1 MKTKNRVISF
11 LLAACM
17 MLSLCAALPFVASAE
32 VVSTSGWDGK
42 TATQPEGSGTKD
54 DPYLIAD
61 AANLLWLQKQIPAA
75 DIVNDSHAD
84 VVAGKYTAKFA
95 GMYFLQTQDI
105 DLNGKNFASIGY
117 YYSNATRMAAFGGT
131 YDGQG
136 FAIRNGKITSQNN
149 RHVLHN
155 YREATEGE
163 IENKKITM
171 YKVGDKT
178 YVYTGPNM
186 NWGHGLFGM
195 ICGATIKNI
204 VLDNV
209 EVEGHGITGAIVGRA
224 IGPKA
229 DNANAEFNRI
239 ENCVVNSNCS
249 VNGKYPTSVIF
260 QPKNEYDL
268 ASRLGG
274 IVGMAYRTTVRYCV
288 NNAPI
293 NVPGNWAMTGG
304 IVGSA
309 GYHTI
314 VEYCVNAGKITYD
327 LSSIKNDSE
336 NAVGGIVGFISPYS
350 VGVVDKTLVGN
361 TVIRNC
367 YNSGI
372 FYFNMG
378 ENVAGNAI
386 YWGGILG
393 GANSLSK
400 ATNKIEN
407 CYNLHALRKGENGIA
422 ANIAVDNHNYRFGG
436 LLGSY
441 WIGGG
446 ADVGVL
452 EVLNSASVDIDENA
466 YEGTNQC
473 RYWKRNNKEG
483 KLCVEESTS
492 GQKTV
497 EELAP
502 LTKAIDDAISAFNAT
517 ATAKK
522 VGKVAFQCSTGENT
536 NAVRFSAQI
545 VGNGYERVGFK
556 VWASYT
562 EGDTVKVSEV
572 RDVVL
577 YTYYTALKAD
587 GEDVTP
593 DAGNYFIAF
602 VIDSIPTD
610 KGNVTFTLTPYVVA
624 EGGTSF
630 GNTVSVTFDAAG
642 NEVK

>member
-1 MKTKNRVISF
+1 MKTQNRVISL

-75 DIVNDSHAD
+75 DRVNDSHAD

-117 YYSNATRMAAFGGT
+117 YFANAKRTASFGGT

-136 FAIRNGKITSQNN
+136 FAIRNGKITSQN
-149 RHVLHN
+149 
-155 YREATEGE
+155 
-163 IENKKITM
+163 
-171 YKVGDKT
+171 
-178 YVYTGPNM
+178 TGHGLNV

-195 ICGATIKNI
+195 IHGATIKNI

-209 EVEGHGITGAIVGRA
+209 QVEGHGVTGAIVGRA
-224 IGPKA
+224 AATA
-229 DNANAEFNRI
+229 DDKEKGETLNVI
-239 ENCVVNSNCS
+239 ENCVVNANCT
-249 VNGKYPTSVIF
+249 VTANYPTSVDTA
-260 QPKNEYDL
+260 KLSADYDQ
-268 ASRLGG
+268 ASRAGG
-274 IVGMAYRTTVRYCV
+274 IVGMAYGTTVRYCV
-288 NNAPI
+288 NHAAI
-293 NVPGNWAMTGG
+293 NVPGNWVMTGG
-304 IVGSA
+304 VVGSA
-309 GYHTI
+309 GYNMT
-314 VEYCVNAGKITYD
+314 VEYCVNTGKITYD
-327 LSSIKNDSE
+327 LATYQNKAE
-336 NAVGGIVGFISPYS
+336 CAVGGIVGFISPYS
-350 VGVVDKTLVGN
+350 AGVVDKTLVGN

-372 FYFNMG
+372 FCFNMG
-378 ENVAGNAI
+378 ENLAGNAI

-400 ATNKIEN
+400 ATNKIDN

-422 ANIAVDNHNYRFGG
+422 ANVTGNNYRFGG

-441 WIGGG
+441 WIGKG

-492 GQKTV
+492 GQKTA

-562 EGDTVKVSEV
+562 EGDTVKVSKV

>member
-1 MKTKNRVISF
+1 MKTQNRVISL

-42 TATQPEGSGTKD
+42 TATQPEGSGTKE

-75 DIVNDSHAD
+75 DRVNDSHAD

-117 YYSNATRMAAFGGT
+117 YFANAKRTASFGGT

-136 FAIRNGKITSQNN
+136 FAIRNGKITSQN
-149 RHVLHN
+149 
-155 YREATEGE
+155 
-163 IENKKITM
+163 
-171 YKVGDKT
+171 
-178 YVYTGPNM
+178 TGHALNV

-195 ICGATIKNI
+195 IHGATIKNI

-209 EVEGHGITGAIVGRA
+209 QVEGNGITGAIVGRA
-224 IGPKA
+224 AATA
-229 DNANAEFNRI
+229 DDKEKGETLNVI
-239 ENCVVNSNCS
+239 ENCVVNANCT
-249 VNGKYPTSVIF
+249 VTAKYPTSVDTA
-260 QPKNEYDL
+260 KLSADYDQ
-268 ASRLGG
+268 ASRAGG
-274 IVGMAYRTTVRYCV
+274 IVGMAYGTTVRYCV
-288 NNAPI
+288 NHAAI
-293 NVPGNWAMTGG
+293 NVPGNWVMTGG
-304 IVGSA
+304 VVGSA
-309 GYHTI
+309 GYNTT
-314 VEYCVNAGKITYD
+314 VEYCVNTGKITYD
-327 LSSIKNDSE
+327 LATYQNKAE
-336 NAVGGIVGFISPYS
+336 CAVGGIVGFISPYS
-350 VGVVDKTLVGN
+350 AGVVDKTLVGN

-407 CYNLHALRKGENGIA
+407 CYNLHVLRKGQNGIA
-422 ANIAVDNHNYRFGG
+422 ANVTGNNYRFGG

-441 WIGGG
+441 WISKG

-492 GQKTV
+492 GQKTA

-562 EGDTVKVSEV
+562 EGDTVKVSAV

-642 NEVK
+642 NVVK

>member
-1 MKTKNRVISF
+1 MKTQNRVISL

-17 MLSLCAALPFVASAE
+17 MLSLCAALPFVVSAE

-61 AANLLWLQKQIPAA
+61 AANLLWLQKQIPRG
-75 DIVNDSHAD
+75 DIVNDQHAD
-84 VVAGKYTAKFA
+84 VLAGKYTAKFA

-117 YYSNATRMAAFGGT
+117 YFANAKRMGAFGGT

-136 FAIRNGKITSQNN
+136 FAIRNGKITSQN
-149 RHVLHN
+149 
-155 YREATEGE
+155 
-163 IENKKITM
+163 
-171 YKVGDKT
+171 
-178 YVYTGPNM
+178 TGHGLNV

-195 ICGATIKNI
+195 IHGATIKNI

-209 EVEGHGITGAIVGRA
+209 QVEGHGVTGAIVGRA
-224 IGPKA
+224 AATA
-229 DNANAEFNRI
+229 DDKEKGETLNII
-239 ENCVVNSNCS
+239 ENCVVNANCT
-249 VNGKYPTSVIF
+249 VTAKYPTSVDTT
-260 QPKNEYDL
+260 KLSADYDQ
-268 ASRLGG
+268 ASRAGG
-274 IVGMAYRTTVRYCV
+274 IVGMAYGTTVRYCV
-288 NNAPI
+288 NHAAI
-293 NVPGNWAMTGG
+293 NVPGNWVMTGG

-309 GYHTI
+309 GYNTT
-314 VEYCVNAGKITYD
+314 VEYCVNTGKITYD
-327 LSSIKNDSE
+327 LATYQNKAE
-336 NAVGGIVGFISPYS
+336 CAVGGIVGFISPYS
-350 VGVVDKTLVGN
+350 AGVVDKTLVGN

-372 FYFNMG
+372 FHLNMG
-378 ENVAGNAI
+378 TNVAGNAL

-400 ATNKIEN
+400 ATNKIDN

-422 ANIAVDNHNYRFGG
+422 ANVTGNNYRFGG

-441 WIGGG
+441 WISGG

-562 EGDTVKVSEV
+562 EGDTVKVSKV

>member
-1 MKTKNRVISF
+1 MKTQNRVISL

-42 TATQPEGSGTKD
+42 TATQPEGSGTKE

-61 AANLLWLQKQIPAA
+61 AANLLWLQKQIPRG
-75 DIVNDSHAD
+75 DTVNDQHAD
-84 VVAGKYTAKFA
+84 VLAGKYTAKFA

-117 YYSNATRMAAFGGT
+117 YFANAKRMGAFGGT

-136 FAIRNGKITSQNN
+136 FAIRNGKITSQN
-149 RHVLHN
+149 
-155 YREATEGE
+155 
-163 IENKKITM
+163 
-171 YKVGDKT
+171 
-178 YVYTGPNM
+178 TGHGLNV

-195 ICGATIKNI
+195 IHGATIKNI

-209 EVEGHGITGAIVGRA
+209 QVEGHGVTGAIVGRA
-224 IGPKA
+224 AATA
-229 DNANAEFNRI
+229 DDKEKGETLNII
-239 ENCVVNSNCS
+239 ENCVVNANCT
-249 VNGKYPTSVIF
+249 VTAKYPTSVDTA
-260 QPKNEYDL
+260 KLSADYDQ
-268 ASRLGG
+268 ASRAGG
-274 IVGMAYRTTVRYCV
+274 IVGMAYGTTVRYCV
-288 NNAPI
+288 NHAAI
-293 NVPGNWAMTGG
+293 NVPGNWVMTGG
-304 IVGSA
+304 VVGSA
-309 GYHTI
+309 GYNTT
-314 VEYCVNAGKITYD
+314 VEYCLNTGKITYD
-327 LSSIKNDSE
+327 LATYQNKAE
-336 NAVGGIVGFISPYS
+336 CAVGGIVGFISPYS
-350 VGVVDKTLVGN
+350 AGVVDKTLVGN

-372 FYFNMG
+372 FHLNMG
-378 ENVAGNAI
+378 TNVAGNAL

-407 CYNLHALRKGENGIA
+407 CYNLHALRKGQNGIA
-422 ANIAVDNHNYRFGG
+422 ANVAGNNYRFGG

-441 WIGGG
+441 WISGG

-492 GQKTV
+492 GQKTA

-502 LTKAIDDAISAFNAT
+502 LTKAIDDAISAFNAS

>member
-1 MKTKNRVISF
+1 MKTQNRVISL

-42 TATQPEGSGTKD
+42 TATQPEGSGTKE

-75 DIVNDSHAD
+75 DRVNDSHAD

-105 DLNGKNFASIGY
+105 DLNGQEFMSIGY
-117 YYSNATRMAAFGGT
+117 YFANAKRTASFGGT

-136 FAIRNGKITSQNN
+136 FAIRNGKITSQN
-149 RHVLHN
+149 
-155 YREATEGE
+155 
-163 IENKKITM
+163 
-171 YKVGDKT
+171 
-178 YVYTGPNM
+178 TGHGLNV

-195 ICGATIKNI
+195 IHGATIKNI

-209 EVEGHGITGAIVGRA
+209 QVEGHGVTGAIVGRA
-224 IGPKA
+224 AATA
-229 DNANAEFNRI
+229 DDKEKGETLNVI
-239 ENCVVNSNCS
+239 ENCVVNANCT
-249 VNGKYPTSVIF
+249 VTAKYPTSVDTA
-260 QPKNEYDL
+260 KLSAAYDQ
-268 ASRLGG
+268 ASRAGG
-274 IVGMAYRTTVRYCV
+274 IVGMAYGTTVRYCV
-288 NNAPI
+288 NHAAI
-293 NVPGNWAMTGG
+293 NVPGNWVMTGG
-304 IVGSA
+304 VVGSA
-309 GYHTI
+309 GYNTT
-314 VEYCVNAGKITYD
+314 VEYCVNTGKITYD
-327 LSSIKNDSE
+327 LATYQNKAE
-336 NAVGGIVGFISPYS
+336 CAVGGIVGFISPYS
-350 VGVVDKTLVGN
+350 TVEVDKTLVGN

-378 ENVAGNAI
+378 ENVVGKAL

-492 GQKTV
+492 GQKTA

-545 VGNGYERVGFK
+545 IGKEYERVGFK

-562 EGDTVKVSEV
+562 EGDTVKVSAV

>member
-1 MKTKNRVISF
+1 MKTQNRVISL

-42 TATQPEGSGTKD
+42 TATQPEGSGTKE

-61 AANLLWLQKQIPAA
+61 AANLLWLQKQIPRG
-75 DIVNDSHAD
+75 DTVNDQHAD
-84 VVAGKYTAKFA
+84 VLAGKYTAKFA

-117 YYSNATRMAAFGGT
+117 YFANAKRMGAFGGT

-136 FAIRNGKITSQNN
+136 FAIRNGKITSQN
-149 RHVLHN
+149 
-155 YREATEGE
+155 
-163 IENKKITM
+163 
-171 YKVGDKT
+171 
-178 YVYTGPNM
+178 TGHGLNV

-195 ICGATIKNI
+195 IHGATIKNI

-209 EVEGHGITGAIVGRA
+209 QVEGHGVTGAIVGRA
-224 IGPKA
+224 AATA
-229 DNANAEFNRI
+229 DDKEKGETLNMI
-239 ENCVVNSNCS
+239 ENCVVNANCT
-249 VNGKYPTSVIF
+249 VTAKYPTSVDTT
-260 QPKNEYDL
+260 KLSADYDQ
-268 ASRLGG
+268 ASRAGG
-274 IVGMAYRTTVRYCV
+274 IVGMAYGTTVRYCV
-288 NNAPI
+288 NHAAI
-293 NVPGNWAMTGG
+293 NVPGNWVMTGG
-304 IVGSA
+304 VVGSA
-309 GYHTI
+309 GYNTT
-314 VEYCVNAGKITYD
+314 VEYCVNTGKITYD
-327 LSSIKNDSE
+327 LATYQNKAE
-336 NAVGGIVGFISPYS
+336 CAVGGIVGFISPYS
-350 VGVVDKTLVGN
+350 AGVVDKTLVGN

-400 ATNKIEN
+400 ATNKIDN

-422 ANIAVDNHNYRFGG
+422 ANVTGNNYRFGG

-441 WIGGG
+441 WIGKG

-473 RYWKRNNKEG
+473 RYWKRSNKEG
-483 KLCVEESTS
+483 KPCVEESTS
-492 GQKTV
+492 GQKTA

-502 LTKAIDDAISAFNAT
+502 LTKAIDDAISAFNAS

>member
-1 MKTKNRVISF
+1 MKTKNRVISL

-32 VVSTSGWDGK
+32 VVSTSGWDGT
-42 TATQPEGSGTKD
+42 TATQPDGSGTKD

-61 AANLLWLQKQIPAA
+61 AANLLWIQKQIPAA
-75 DIVNDSHAD
+75 DRVDDSHAD

-105 DLNGKNFASIGY
+105 DLNGKEFMSIGFY
-117 YYSNATRMAAFGGT
+117 FANAKRMGAFGGT

-136 FAIRNGKITSQNN
+136 FAIRNGKITSKN
-149 RHVLHN
+149 
-155 YREATEGE
+155 
-163 IENKKITM
+163 
-171 YKVGDKT
+171 
-178 YVYTGPNM
+178 TGHGLNV

-195 ICGATIKNI
+195 IYGATIKNI

-209 EVEGHGITGAIVGRA
+209 QVEGHGEVGAIVGRA
-224 IGPKA
+224 VATA
-229 DNANAEFNRI
+229 DDGEKGETLNLV
-239 ENCVVNSNCS
+239 ENCVVNANCS
-249 VNGKYPTSVIF
+249 VTAKYPTSVDTTNLS
-260 QPKNEYDL
+260 KDYDQ
-268 ASRLGG
+268 ASRAGG
-274 IVGMAYRTTVRYCV
+274 IVGMAYGTTVRYCV
-288 NNAPI
+288 NNAAI
-293 NVPGNWAMTGG
+293 SVPGNWVMTGG
-304 IVGSA
+304 VVGSA
-309 GYHTI
+309 GFNTT
-314 VEYCVNAGKITYD
+314 VEYCVNTGKITYD
-327 LSSIKNDSE
+327 LATYQNKAE

-350 VGVVDKTLVGN
+350 TGTFDKSLVGN
-361 TVIRNC
+361 VTVRNC
-367 YNSGI
+367 YNSGA
-372 FYFNMG
+372 FQVNAG
-378 ENVAGNAI
+378 ANEPGNAI

-393 GANSLSK
+393 GANSLFKS
-400 ATNKIEN
+400 TNKIEN
-407 CYNLHALRKGENGIA
+407 CYNLYELRLGTSVSSTG
-422 ANIAVDNHNYRFGG
+422 NYRLGG

-441 WIGGG
+441 WIGNGN
-446 ADVGVL
+446 DVGALDVL
-452 EVLNSASVDIDENA
+452 TSFSVDIDEKA
-466 YEGTNQC
+466 YGGSNQC
-473 RYWKRNNKEG
+473 RYYTDRKNADG
-483 KLCVEESTS
+483 KICVEESTS
-492 GQKTV
+492 GQKTA

-502 LTKAIDDAISAFNAT
+502 LTKAIDDAISAFNAA

-522 VGKVAFQCSTGENT
+522 VGKVAFQCSTGEDT

-545 VGNGYERVGFK
+545 VGNEYERVGFK

-593 DAGNYFIAF
+593 DEGNYFIAF
-602 VIDSIPTD
+602 VIESIPTD

>member
-1 MKTKNRVISF
+1 MKTQNRVISL

-42 TATQPEGSGTKD
+42 TATQPEGSGTKE

-61 AANLLWLQKQIPAA
+61 AANLLWLQKQIPRG
-75 DIVNDSHAD
+75 DIVNDQHAD
-84 VVAGKYTAKFA
+84 VLAGKYTAKFA

-117 YYSNATRMAAFGGT
+117 YFANAKRMGAFGGT

-136 FAIRNGKITSQNN
+136 FAIRNGKITSQN
-149 RHVLHN
+149 
-155 YREATEGE
+155 
-163 IENKKITM
+163 
-171 YKVGDKT
+171 
-178 YVYTGPNM
+178 TGHGLNV

-195 ICGATIKNI
+195 IHGATIKNI

-209 EVEGHGITGAIVGRA
+209 QVEGHGVTGAIVGRA
-224 IGPKA
+224 AATA
-229 DNANAEFNRI
+229 DDKEKGETLNII
-239 ENCVVNSNCS
+239 ENCVVNANCT
-249 VNGKYPTSVIF
+249 VTAKYPTSVDTA
-260 QPKNEYDL
+260 KLSADYDQ
-268 ASRLGG
+268 ASRAGG
-274 IVGMAYRTTVRYCV
+274 IVGMAYGTTVRYCV
-288 NNAPI
+288 NHAAI
-293 NVPGNWAMTGG
+293 NVPGNWVMTGG
-304 IVGSA
+304 VVGSA
-309 GYHTI
+309 GYNTT
-314 VEYCVNAGKITYD
+314 VEYCLNTGKITYD
-327 LSSIKNDSE
+327 LATYQNKAE
-336 NAVGGIVGFISPYS
+336 CAVGGIVGFISPYS
-350 VGVVDKTLVGN
+350 AGVVDKTLVGN

-378 ENVAGNAI
+378 ENVVGKAL

-422 ANIAVDNHNYRFGG
+422 ANVTGHNYRFGG

-441 WIGGG
+441 WIDKG

-492 GQKTV
+492 GQKTA

>member
-1 MKTKNRVISF
+1 MKTQNRVISL

-42 TATQPEGSGTKD
+42 TATQPEGSGTKE

-75 DIVNDSHAD
+75 DRVNDSHAD

-105 DLNGKNFASIGY
+105 DLNGQEFMSIGY
-117 YYSNATRMAAFGGT
+117 YFANAKRMGAFGGT

-149 RHVLHN
+149 GHGLNV
-155 YREATEGE
+155 
-163 IENKKITM
+163 
-171 YKVGDKT
+171 
-178 YVYTGPNM
+178 

-195 ICGATIKNI
+195 IHGATIKNI

-209 EVEGHGITGAIVGRA
+209 QVEGHGVTGAIVGRA
-224 IGPKA
+224 AATA
-229 DNANAEFNRI
+229 DDKEKGETLNVI
-239 ENCVVNSNCS
+239 ENCVVNANCT
-249 VNGKYPTSVIF
+249 VTAKYPTSVDTA
-260 QPKNEYDL
+260 KLSADYDQ
-268 ASRLGG
+268 ASRAGG
-274 IVGMAYRTTVRYCV
+274 IVGMAYGTTVRYCV
-288 NNAPI
+288 NHAPI

-350 VGVVDKTLVGN
+350 TGVVDKTLVGN

-407 CYNLHALRKGENGIA
+407 CYNLHELRKGENGIA
-422 ANIAVDNHNYRFGG
+422 ANVTGNNYRFGG

-441 WIGGG
+441 WIKGG

-473 RYWKRNNKEG
+473 RYWKFNNKEG

-562 EGDTVKVSEV
+562 EGDTVKVSKV

>member
-1 MKTKNRVISF
+1 MKTQNRVISL
-11 LLAACM
+11 LLAVCM

-42 TATQPEGSGTKD
+42 TATQPEGSGTKE

-75 DIVNDSHAD
+75 DRVNDSHAD

-117 YYSNATRMAAFGGT
+117 YFANAKRTASFGGT

-136 FAIRNGKITSQNN
+136 FAIRNGKITSQN
-149 RHVLHN
+149 
-155 YREATEGE
+155 
-163 IENKKITM
+163 
-171 YKVGDKT
+171 
-178 YVYTGPNM
+178 TGHALNV

-195 ICGATIKNI
+195 IHGATIKNI

-209 EVEGHGITGAIVGRA
+209 QVEGNGITGAIVGRA
-224 IGPKA
+224 AATA
-229 DNANAEFNRI
+229 DDKEKGETMNVI
-239 ENCVVNSNCS
+239 ENCVVNANCT
-249 VNGKYPTSVIF
+249 VTAKYPTSVDTA
-260 QPKNEYDL
+260 KLSADYDQ
-268 ASRLGG
+268 ASRAGG
-274 IVGMAYRTTVRYCV
+274 IVGMAYGTTVRYCV
-288 NNAPI
+288 NHAAI
-293 NVPGNWAMTGG
+293 NVPGNWVMTGG

-309 GYHTI
+309 GYNTT
-314 VEYCVNAGKITYD
+314 VEYCVNTGKITYD
-327 LSSIKNDSE
+327 LATYQNKAE
-336 NAVGGIVGFISPYS
+336 CAVGGIVGFISPYS
-350 VGVVDKTLVGN
+350 AGVVDKTLVGN

-378 ENVAGNAI
+378 ENLAGNAI

-400 ATNKIEN
+400 ATNKIDN

-422 ANIAVDNHNYRFGG
+422 ANVTGNNYRFGG

-441 WIGGG
+441 WIGKG
-446 ADVGVL
+446 ADAGVL

-483 KLCVEESTS
+483 KLCVAESTS
-492 GQKTV
+492 GQKTA

-502 LTKAIDDAISAFNAT
+502 LTKAIDDAISAFNAS

-630 GNTVSVTFDAAG
+630 GNTVSVTFGAAG

>member
-1 MKTKNRVISF
+1 MKTQNRVISL

-42 TATQPEGSGTKD
+42 TATQPEGSGTKE

-61 AANLLWLQKQIPAA
+61 AANLLWLQKQIPRG
-75 DIVNDSHAD
+75 DIVNDQHAD
-84 VVAGKYTAKFA
+84 VLAGKYTAKFA

-117 YYSNATRMAAFGGT
+117 YFANAKRMGAFGGT

-136 FAIRNGKITSQNN
+136 FAIRNGKITSQN
-149 RHVLHN
+149 
-155 YREATEGE
+155 
-163 IENKKITM
+163 
-171 YKVGDKT
+171 
-178 YVYTGPNM
+178 TGHGLNV

-195 ICGATIKNI
+195 IHGATIKNI

-209 EVEGHGITGAIVGRA
+209 QVEGHGVTGAIVGRA
-224 IGPKA
+224 AATA
-229 DNANAEFNRI
+229 DDKEKGETLNII
-239 ENCVVNSNCS
+239 ENCVVNANCT
-249 VNGKYPTSVIF
+249 VTAKYPTSVDTA
-260 QPKNEYDL
+260 KLSADYDQ
-268 ASRLGG
+268 ASRAGG
-274 IVGMAYRTTVRYCV
+274 IVGMAYGTTVRYCV
-288 NNAPI
+288 NHAAI
-293 NVPGNWAMTGG
+293 NVPGNWVMTGG
-304 IVGSA
+304 VVGSA
-309 GYHTI
+309 GYNTT
-314 VEYCVNAGKITYD
+314 VEYCVNTGKITYD
-327 LSSIKNDSE
+327 LATYQNKAE
-336 NAVGGIVGFISPYS
+336 CAVGGIVGFISPYS
-350 VGVVDKTLVGN
+350 AGVVDKTLVGN

-372 FYFNMG
+372 FHLNMG
-378 ENVAGNAI
+378 TNVAGNAL

-400 ATNKIEN
+400 ATNKIDN

-422 ANIAVDNHNYRFGG
+422 ANVTGNNYRFGG

-441 WIGGG
+441 WISGG

-492 GQKTV
+492 GQKTA

-562 EGDTVKVSEV
+562 EGDTVKVSAV

>member
-1 MKTKNRVISF
+1 MKTQNRVISL

-42 TATQPEGSGTKD
+42 TATQPEGSGTKE

-61 AANLLWLQKQIPAA
+61 AANLLWLQKQIPRG
-75 DIVNDSHAD
+75 DIVNDQHAD
-84 VVAGKYTAKFA
+84 VLAGKYTAKFA

-117 YYSNATRMAAFGGT
+117 YFANAKRMGAFGGT

-136 FAIRNGKITSQNN
+136 FAIRNGKITSQN
-149 RHVLHN
+149 
-155 YREATEGE
+155 
-163 IENKKITM
+163 
-171 YKVGDKT
+171 
-178 YVYTGPNM
+178 TGHGLNV

-195 ICGATIKNI
+195 IHGATIKNI

-209 EVEGHGITGAIVGRA
+209 QVEGHGVTGAIVGRA
-224 IGPKA
+224 AATA
-229 DNANAEFNRI
+229 DDKEKGETLNVI
-239 ENCVVNSNCS
+239 ENCVVNANCT
-249 VNGKYPTSVIF
+249 VTAKYPTSVDTA
-260 QPKNEYDL
+260 KLSADYDQ
-268 ASRLGG
+268 ASRAGG
-274 IVGMAYRTTVRYCV
+274 IVGMAYGTTVRYCV
-288 NNAPI
+288 NHAAI
-293 NVPGNWAMTGG
+293 NVPGNWVMTGG
-304 IVGSA
+304 VVGSA
-309 GYHTI
+309 GYNTT
-314 VEYCVNAGKITYD
+314 VEYCVNTGKITYD
-327 LSSIKNDSE
+327 LATYQNKAE
-336 NAVGGIVGFISPYS
+336 CAVGGIVGFISPYS
-350 VGVVDKTLVGN
+350 AGVVDKTLVGN

-372 FYFNMG
+372 FHLNMG

-400 ATNKIEN
+400 ATNKIDN

-422 ANIAVDNHNYRFGG
+422 ANVTGNNYRFGG

-441 WIGGG
+441 WISGG

-473 RYWKRNNKEG
+473 RYWKHNNKEG

>member
-1 MKTKNRVISF
+1 MKTKNRVISL

-61 AANLLWLQKQIPAA
+61 AANLLWLQKQIPRG
-75 DIVNDSHAD
+75 DTVNDQHAD
-84 VVAGKYTAKFA
+84 VLAGKYTAKFA

-105 DLNGKNFASIGY
+105 DLNGKEFMSIGY
-117 YYSNATRMAAFGGT
+117 YFANAKRMGAFGGT

-136 FAIRNGKITSQNN
+136 FAIRNGKITSQN
-149 RHVLHN
+149 
-155 YREATEGE
+155 
-163 IENKKITM
+163 
-171 YKVGDKT
+171 
-178 YVYTGPNM
+178 TGHGLNV

-195 ICGATIKNI
+195 IHGATIKNI

-209 EVEGHGITGAIVGRA
+209 QVEGHGVTGAIVGRA
-224 IGPKA
+224 AATA
-229 DNANAEFNRI
+229 DDKEKGETLNII
-239 ENCVVNSNCS
+239 ENCVVNANCT
-249 VNGKYPTSVIF
+249 VTAKYPTSVDTT
-260 QPKNEYDL
+260 KLSADYDQ
-268 ASRLGG
+268 ASRAGG
-274 IVGMAYRTTVRYCV
+274 IVGMAYGTTVRYCV
-288 NNAPI
+288 NHAAI
-293 NVPGNWAMTGG
+293 NVPGNWVMTGG
-304 IVGSA
+304 VVGSA
-309 GYHTI
+309 GYNTT
-314 VEYCVNAGKITYD
+314 VEYCVNTGKITYD
-327 LSSIKNDSE
+327 LATYQNKAE
-336 NAVGGIVGFISPYS
+336 CAVGGIVGFISPYS
-350 VGVVDKTLVGN
+350 AGVVDKTLVGN

-372 FYFNMG
+372 FHLNMG
-378 ENVAGNAI
+378 TNVAGNAL

-407 CYNLHALRKGENGIA
+407 CYNLHALRKGQNGIA
-422 ANIAVDNHNYRFGG
+422 ANVAGNNYRFGG

-441 WIGGG
+441 WIGKG

-492 GQKTV
+492 GQKTA

-562 EGDTVKVSEV
+562 EGDTVKVSAV
-572 RDVVL
+572 RDVAL

-624 EGGTSF
+624 EGGMSF

>member
-1 MKTKNRVISF
+1 MKTQNRVISL
-11 LLAACM
+11 LLAVCM

-42 TATQPEGSGTKD
+42 TATQPEGSGTKE

-75 DIVNDSHAD
+75 DRVNDSHAD

-117 YYSNATRMAAFGGT
+117 YFANAKRMGAFGGT

-136 FAIRNGKITSQNN
+136 FAIRNGKITSQN
-149 RHVLHN
+149 
-155 YREATEGE
+155 
-163 IENKKITM
+163 
-171 YKVGDKT
+171 
-178 YVYTGPNM
+178 TGHGLNV

-195 ICGATIKNI
+195 IHGATIKNI

-209 EVEGHGITGAIVGRA
+209 QVEGHGVTGAIVGRA
-224 IGPKA
+224 AATA
-229 DNANAEFNRI
+229 DDKEKGETLNVI
-239 ENCVVNSNCS
+239 ENCVVNANCT
-249 VNGKYPTSVIF
+249 VTAKYPTSVDTT
-260 QPKNEYDL
+260 KLSADYDQ
-268 ASRLGG
+268 ASRAGG
-274 IVGMAYRTTVRYCV
+274 IVGMAYGTTVRYCV
-288 NNAPI
+288 NHAAI
-293 NVPGNWAMTGG
+293 NVPGNWVMTGG
-304 IVGSA
+304 VVGSA
-309 GYHTI
+309 GYNTT
-314 VEYCVNAGKITYD
+314 VEYCVNTGKITYD
-327 LSSIKNDSE
+327 LATYQNKAE
-336 NAVGGIVGFISPYS
+336 CAVGGIVGFISPYS
-350 VGVVDKTLVGN
+350 AGVVDKTLVGN

-400 ATNKIEN
+400 ATNKIDN

-422 ANIAVDNHNYRFGG
+422 ANVTGNNYRFGG

-441 WIGGG
+441 WIGKG

-452 EVLNSASVDIDENA
+452 DVLNSASVDIDENA

-473 RYWKRNNKEG
+473 RYWKRSNKEG

-502 LTKAIDDAISAFNAT
+502 LTKAIDDAISAFNAS

>member
-1 MKTKNRVISF
+1 MKTQNRVISL

-61 AANLLWLQKQIPAA
+61 AANLLWLQRQIPRG
-75 DIVNDSHAD
+75 DTVNDQHAD
-84 VVAGKYTAKFA
+84 VLAGKYTAKFA

-105 DLNGKNFASIGY
+105 DLNGKDFASIGY
-117 YYSNATRMAAFGGT
+117 YFANAKRTASFGGT

-136 FAIRNGKITSQNN
+136 FAIRNGKITSQN
-149 RHVLHN
+149 
-155 YREATEGE
+155 
-163 IENKKITM
+163 
-171 YKVGDKT
+171 
-178 YVYTGPNM
+178 TGHGLNV

-195 ICGATIKNI
+195 IHGATIKNI
-204 VLDNV
+204 VLDDV
-209 EVEGHGITGAIVGRA
+209 QVEGHGVTGAIVGRA
-224 IGPKA
+224 AATA
-229 DNANAEFNRI
+229 DDKEKGETLNVI
-239 ENCVVNSNCS
+239 ENCVVNANCT
-249 VNGKYPTSVIF
+249 VTANYPTSVDTA
-260 QPKNEYDL
+260 KLSADYDQ
-268 ASRLGG
+268 ASRAGG
-274 IVGMAYRTTVRYCV
+274 IVGMAYGTTVRYCV
-288 NNAPI
+288 NHAAI
-293 NVPGNWAMTGG
+293 NVPGNWVMTGG
-304 IVGSA
+304 VVGSA
-309 GYHTI
+309 GYNTT
-314 VEYCVNAGKITYD
+314 VEYCVNTGKITYD
-327 LSSIKNDSE
+327 LATYQNKAE
-336 NAVGGIVGFISPYS
+336 CAVGGIVGFISPYS
-350 VGVVDKTLVGN
+350 AGVVDKTLVGN

-378 ENVAGNAI
+378 ENVVGKAL

-441 WIGGG
+441 WIGKG

-492 GQKTV
+492 GQKTA

-502 LTKAIDDAISAFNAT
+502 LTKAIDDAISAFNAS

-562 EGDTVKVSEV
+562 EGDTVKVSAV

>member
-1 MKTKNRVISF
+1 MKTQNRVISL

-42 TATQPEGSGTKD
+42 TATQPEGSGTKE

-61 AANLLWLQKQIPAA
+61 AANLLWLQRQIPAG
-75 DIVNDSHAD
+75 DGVKDDNDD

-105 DLNGKNFASIGY
+105 DLNGKEFMSIGY
-117 YYSNATRMAAFGGT
+117 YFANAKRMGAFGGT

-136 FAIRNGKITSQNN
+136 FAIRNGKITSKNTG
-149 RHVLHN
+149 HN
-155 YREATEGE
+155 L
-163 IENKKITM
+163 NL
-171 YKVGDKT
+171 
-178 YVYTGPNM
+178 

-195 ICGATIKNI
+195 IHGATIKNI

-209 EVEGHGITGAIVGRA
+209 QVEGNGITGAIVGRA
-224 IGPKA
+224 AATA
-229 DNANAEFNRI
+229 DDKEKGETLNVI
-239 ENCVVNSNCS
+239 ENCVVNANCT
-249 VNGKYPTSVIF
+249 VTAKYPTSVDTA
-260 QPKNEYDL
+260 KLSADYDQ
-268 ASRLGG
+268 ASRAGG
-274 IVGMAYRTTVRYCV
+274 IVGMAYGTTVRYCV
-288 NNAPI
+288 NHAAI
-293 NVPGNWAMTGG
+293 NVPGNWVMTGG
-304 IVGSA
+304 VVGSA
-309 GYHTI
+309 GYNTT
-314 VEYCVNAGKITYD
+314 VEYCVNTGKITYD
-327 LSSIKNDSE
+327 LATYQNKAE
-336 NAVGGIVGFISPYS
+336 CAVGGIVGFISPYS
-350 VGVVDKTLVGN
+350 TGEVDKTLVGN

-378 ENVAGNAI
+378 ENLAGNAI

-393 GANSLSK
+393 GANSLLK

-422 ANIAVDNHNYRFGG
+422 ANVSGNNYRFGG

-441 WIGGG
+441 WIGNG

-473 RYWKRNNKEG
+473 RYWKRSNKEG

-492 GQKTV
+492 GQKTA

-545 VGNGYERVGFK
+545 IGKEYERVGFK

-562 EGDTVKVSEV
+562 EGDTVKVSDV

>member
-1 MKTKNRVISF
+1 MKTQNRVIS
-11 LLAACM
+11 LLLVACM

-42 TATQPEGSGTKD
+42 TATQPEGSGTKE

-75 DIVNDSHAD
+75 DRVNDSHAD

-117 YYSNATRMAAFGGT
+117 YFANAKRTASFGGT

-136 FAIRNGKITSQNN
+136 FAIRNGKITSQNWGHGLN
-149 RHVLHN
+149 V
-155 YREATEGE
+155 
-163 IENKKITM
+163 
-171 YKVGDKT
+171 
-178 YVYTGPNM
+178 

-195 ICGATIKNI
+195 IYGATIKNI

-209 EVEGHGITGAIVGRA
+209 QVEGHGIVGAIVGRA
-224 IGPKA
+224 AATA
-229 DNANAEFNRI
+229 DDKEKGETLNVI
-239 ENCVVNSNCS
+239 ENCVVNANCT
-249 VNGKYPTSVIF
+249 VTAKYPTSVDTA
-260 QPKNEYDL
+260 KLSAAYDQ
-268 ASRLGG
+268 ASRAGG
-274 IVGMAYRTTVRYCV
+274 IVGMAYGTTVRYCV
-288 NNAPI
+288 NHAAI
-293 NVPGNWAMTGG
+293 NVPGNWVMTGG
-304 IVGSA
+304 VVGSA
-309 GYHTI
+309 GYNTT
-314 VEYCVNAGKITYD
+314 VEYCVNTGKITYD
-327 LSSIKNDSE
+327 LATYQNKAE
-336 NAVGGIVGFISPYS
+336 CAVGGIVGFISPYS
-350 VGVVDKTLVGN
+350 TGEVDKTLVGN

-400 ATNKIEN
+400 ATNKIDN

-422 ANIAVDNHNYRFGG
+422 ANVTGNNYRFGG

-441 WIGGG
+441 WIGKG

-492 GQKTV
+492 GQKTA

-502 LTKAIDDAISAFNAT
+502 LTKAIDDAISAFNAS

-562 EGDTVKVSEV
+562 EGDTVKVSAV

-577 YTYYTALKAD
+577 YTYYTALKVD

>member
-1 MKTKNRVISF
+1 MKTQNRVIS
-11 LLAACM
+11 LLLVACM

-42 TATQPEGSGTKD
+42 TATQPEGSGTKE

-61 AANLLWLQKQIPAA
+61 AANLLWLQKQIPRG
-75 DIVNDSHAD
+75 DTVNDQHAD
-84 VVAGKYTAKFA
+84 VLAGKYTAKFA

-117 YYSNATRMAAFGGT
+117 YFANAKRTASFGGT

-136 FAIRNGKITSQNN
+136 FAIRNGKITSQN
-149 RHVLHN
+149 
-155 YREATEGE
+155 
-163 IENKKITM
+163 
-171 YKVGDKT
+171 
-178 YVYTGPNM
+178 TGHGLNV

-195 ICGATIKNI
+195 IHGATIKNI

-209 EVEGHGITGAIVGRA
+209 QVEGHGVTGAIVGRA
-224 IGPKA
+224 AATA
-229 DNANAEFNRI
+229 DDKEKGETLNVI
-239 ENCVVNSNCS
+239 ENCVVNANCT
-249 VNGKYPTSVIF
+249 VTAKYPTSVDTT
-260 QPKNEYDL
+260 KLSADYDQ
-268 ASRLGG
+268 ASRAGG
-274 IVGMAYRTTVRYCV
+274 IVGMAYGTTVRYCV
-288 NNAPI
+288 NHAAI
-293 NVPGNWAMTGG
+293 NVPGNWVMTGG
-304 IVGSA
+304 VVGSA
-309 GYHTI
+309 GYNTT
-314 VEYCVNAGKITYD
+314 VEYCVNTGKITYD
-327 LSSIKNDSE
+327 LATYQNKAE
-336 NAVGGIVGFISPYS
+336 CAVGGIVGFISPYS
-350 VGVVDKTLVGN
+350 AGVVDKTLVGN

-372 FYFNMG
+372 FCFNMG

-422 ANIAVDNHNYRFGG
+422 ANVTGNNYRFGG

-441 WIGGG
+441 WIGKG

-492 GQKTV
+492 GQKTA

-502 LTKAIDDAISAFNAT
+502 LTKAIDDAISAFNAS

-562 EGDTVKVSEV
+562 EGDTVKVSKV

>member
-1 MKTKNRVISF
+1 MKTKNRVISL

-42 TATQPEGSGTKD
+42 TATQPEGSGTKE

-61 AANLLWLQKQIPAA
+61 AANLLWLQKQIPAG
-75 DIVNDSHAD
+75 DGVKDDNAD

-105 DLNGKNFASIGY
+105 DLNGQEFMSIGY
-117 YYSNATRMAAFGGT
+117 YFANAKRMGAFGGT

-136 FAIRNGKITSQNN
+136 FAIRNGKITSKNTG
-149 RHVLHN
+149 HN
-155 YREATEGE
+155 L
-163 IENKKITM
+163 NL
-171 YKVGDKT
+171 
-178 YVYTGPNM
+178 

-195 ICGATIKNI
+195 IHGATIKNI

-209 EVEGHGITGAIVGRA
+209 QVEGNGVTGAIVGRA
-224 IGPKA
+224 AATA
-229 DNANAEFNRI
+229 DDKEKGETLNVI
-239 ENCVVNSNCS
+239 ENCVVNANCT
-249 VNGKYPTSVIF
+249 VTAKYPTSVDTT
-260 QPKNEYDL
+260 KLSADYDQ
-268 ASRLGG
+268 ASRAGG
-274 IVGMAYRTTVRYCV
+274 IVGMAYGTTVRYCV
-288 NNAPI
+288 NHAAI
-293 NVPGNWAMTGG
+293 NVPGNWVMTGG
-304 IVGSA
+304 VVGSA
-309 GYHTI
+309 GYNTT
-314 VEYCVNAGKITYD
+314 VEYCVNTGKITYD
-327 LSSIKNDSE
+327 LATYQNKAE
-336 NAVGGIVGFISPYS
+336 CAVGGIVGFISPYS
-350 VGVVDKTLVGN
+350 AGVVDKTLVGN

-372 FYFNMG
+372 FCFNMG
-378 ENVAGNAI
+378 ENLAGNAI

-400 ATNKIEN
+400 ATNKIDN

-422 ANIAVDNHNYRFGG
+422 ANVTGNNYRFGG

-441 WIGGG
+441 WIGKG

-492 GQKTV
+492 GQKTA

-502 LTKAIDDAISAFNAT
+502 LTKAIDDAISAFNAS

-562 EGDTVKVSEV
+562 EGDTVKVSAV

>member
-1 MKTKNRVISF
+1 MKTQNRVIS
-11 LLAACM
+11 LLLVACM

-42 TATQPEGSGTKD
+42 TATQPEGSGTKE

-61 AANLLWLQKQIPAA
+61 AANLLWLQKQIPRG
-75 DIVNDSHAD
+75 DTVNDQHAD
-84 VVAGKYTAKFA
+84 VLAGKYTAKFA

-117 YYSNATRMAAFGGT
+117 YFANAKRTASFGGT

-136 FAIRNGKITSQNN
+136 FAIRNGKITSQN
-149 RHVLHN
+149 
-155 YREATEGE
+155 
-163 IENKKITM
+163 
-171 YKVGDKT
+171 
-178 YVYTGPNM
+178 TGHGLNV

-195 ICGATIKNI
+195 IHGATIKNI

-209 EVEGHGITGAIVGRA
+209 QVEGHGVTGAIVGRA
-224 IGPKA
+224 TATA
-229 DNANAEFNRI
+229 DDKEKGETLNVI
-239 ENCVVNSNCS
+239 ENCVVNANCT
-249 VNGKYPTSVIF
+249 VTANYPTSVDTA
-260 QPKNEYDL
+260 KLSDAYDQ
-268 ASRLGG
+268 ASRAGG
-274 IVGMAYRTTVRYCV
+274 IVGMAYGTTVRYCV
-288 NNAPI
+288 NHAAI
-293 NVPGNWAMTGG
+293 NVPGNWVMTGG
-304 IVGSA
+304 VVGSA
-309 GYHTI
+309 GYNTT
-314 VEYCVNAGKITYD
+314 VEYCVNTGKITYD
-327 LSSIKNDSE
+327 LATYQNKAE
-336 NAVGGIVGFISPYS
+336 CAVGGIVGFISPYFA
-350 VGVVDKTLVGN
+350 GVVDKTLVGN

-378 ENVAGNAI
+378 ENLAGNAI

-400 ATNKIEN
+400 ATNKIDN

-422 ANIAVDNHNYRFGG
+422 ANVTGNNYRFGG

-441 WIGGG
+441 WIGKG

-492 GQKTV
+492 GQKTA

-502 LTKAIDDAISAFNAT
+502 LTKAIDDAISAFNAS

-522 VGKVAFQCSTGENT
+522 VGKVAFQCSTWENT

-545 VGNGYERVGFK
+545 IGKEYERVGFK

>member
-11 LLAACM
+11 LLVACM

-42 TATQPEGSGTKD
+42 TATQPEGAGTKE

-75 DIVNDSHAD
+75 DRVNDSHAD

-117 YYSNATRMAAFGGT
+117 YFANAKRMGAFGGT

-136 FAIRNGKITSQNN
+136 FAIRNGKITSQN
-149 RHVLHN
+149 
-155 YREATEGE
+155 
-163 IENKKITM
+163 
-171 YKVGDKT
+171 
-178 YVYTGPNM
+178 TGHGLNV

-195 ICGATIKNI
+195 IHGATIKNI

-209 EVEGHGITGAIVGRA
+209 QVEGHGVTGAIVGRA
-224 IGPKA
+224 AATA
-229 DNANAEFNRI
+229 DDKEKGETLNVI
-239 ENCVVNSNCS
+239 ENCVVNANCT
-249 VNGKYPTSVIF
+249 VTANYPTSVDTA
-260 QPKNEYDL
+260 KLSADYDQ
-268 ASRLGG
+268 ASRAGG
-274 IVGMAYRTTVRYCV
+274 IVGMAYGTTVRYCV
-288 NNAPI
+288 NHAAI
-293 NVPGNWAMTGG
+293 NVPGNWVMTGG
-304 IVGSA
+304 VVGSA
-309 GYHTI
+309 GYNTT
-314 VEYCVNAGKITYD
+314 VEYCVNTGKITYD
-327 LSSIKNDSE
+327 LATYQNKAE
-336 NAVGGIVGFISPYS
+336 CAVGGIVGFISPYFA
-350 VGVVDKTLVGN
+350 GVVDKTLVGN

-378 ENVAGNAI
+378 ENLAGNAI

-400 ATNKIEN
+400 ATNKIDN

-422 ANIAVDNHNYRFGG
+422 ANVTGNNYRFGG

-441 WIGGG
+441 WISKG

-492 GQKTV
+492 GQKTA

-522 VGKVAFQCSTGENT
+522 VGKVAFQSSTGENT

-630 GNTVSVTFDAAG
+630 GNTVSVTFGAAG

>member
-1 MKTKNRVISF
+1 MKTQNRVIS
-11 LLAACM
+11 LLLVACM

-42 TATQPEGSGTKD
+42 TATQPEGSGTKE

-75 DIVNDSHAD
+75 DRVNDSHAD

-117 YYSNATRMAAFGGT
+117 YFANAKRMGAFGGT

-136 FAIRNGKITSQNN
+136 FAIRNGKITSQN
-149 RHVLHN
+149 
-155 YREATEGE
+155 
-163 IENKKITM
+163 
-171 YKVGDKT
+171 
-178 YVYTGPNM
+178 TGHGLNV

-195 ICGATIKNI
+195 IHGATIKNI

-209 EVEGHGITGAIVGRA
+209 QVEGHGVTGAIVGRA
-224 IGPKA
+224 AATA
-229 DNANAEFNRI
+229 DDKEKGETLNVI
-239 ENCVVNSNCS
+239 ENCVVNANCT
-249 VNGKYPTSVIF
+249 VTANYPTSVDTA
-260 QPKNEYDL
+260 KLSAAYDQ
-268 ASRLGG
+268 ASRAGG
-274 IVGMAYRTTVRYCV
+274 IVGMAYGTTVRYCV
-288 NNAPI
+288 NHAAI
-293 NVPGNWAMTGG
+293 NVPGNWVMTGG
-304 IVGSA
+304 VVGSA
-309 GYHTI
+309 GYNTS
-314 VEYCVNAGKITYD
+314 VEYCVNTGKISYD
-327 LSSIKNDSE
+327 LATYQNKAE
-336 NAVGGIVGFISPYS
+336 CAVGGIVGFISPYS
-350 VGVVDKTLVGN
+350 TGEVDKTLVGN

-372 FYFNMG
+372 FCFNMG
-378 ENVAGNAI
+378 ENLAGNAI

-400 ATNKIEN
+400 ATNKIDN

-422 ANIAVDNHNYRFGG
+422 ANVTGNNYRFGG

-441 WIGGG
+441 WISKG

-492 GQKTV
+492 GQKTA

-502 LTKAIDDAISAFNAT
+502 LTKAIDDAISAFNAS

>member
-1 MKTKNRVISF
+1 MKTQNRVISL

-42 TATQPEGSGTKD
+42 TATQPEGSGTKE

-75 DIVNDSHAD
+75 DRVNDSHAD

-105 DLNGKNFASIGY
+105 DLNGQEFMSIGY
-117 YYSNATRMAAFGGT
+117 YFANAKRTASFGGT

-136 FAIRNGKITSQNN
+136 FAIRNGKITSQN
-149 RHVLHN
+149 
-155 YREATEGE
+155 
-163 IENKKITM
+163 
-171 YKVGDKT
+171 
-178 YVYTGPNM
+178 TGHGLNV

-195 ICGATIKNI
+195 IHGATIKNI

-209 EVEGHGITGAIVGRA
+209 QVEGHGVTGAIVGRA
-224 IGPKA
+224 AATA
-229 DNANAEFNRI
+229 DDKEKGETLNVI
-239 ENCVVNSNCS
+239 ENCVVNANCT
-249 VNGKYPTSVIF
+249 VTANYPTSVDTA
-260 QPKNEYDL
+260 KLSADYDQ
-268 ASRLGG
+268 ASRAGG
-274 IVGMAYRTTVRYCV
+274 IVGMAYGTTVRYCV
-288 NNAPI
+288 NHAAI
-293 NVPGNWAMTGG
+293 NVPGNWVMTGG
-304 IVGSA
+304 VVGSA
-309 GYHTI
+309 GYNTT
-314 VEYCVNAGKITYD
+314 VEYCVNTGKITYD
-327 LSSIKNDSE
+327 LATYQNKAE
-336 NAVGGIVGFISPYS
+336 CAVGGIVGFISPYS
-350 VGVVDKTLVGN
+350 AGVVDKTLVGN

-378 ENVAGNAI
+378 ENLAGNAI

-407 CYNLHALRKGENGIA
+407 CYNLHELRKGENGIA

-441 WIGGG
+441 WIGKG

-492 GQKTV
+492 GQKTA

-562 EGDTVKVSEV
+562 EGDTVKVSGV

>member
-1 MKTKNRVISF
+1 MKTQNRVIS
-11 LLAACM
+11 LLLVACM

-42 TATQPEGSGTKD
+42 TATQPEGSGTKE

-61 AANLLWLQKQIPAA
+61 AANLLWLQRQIPRG
-75 DIVNDSHAD
+75 DTVNDQHAD

-117 YYSNATRMAAFGGT
+117 YFANAKRMGAFGGT

-136 FAIRNGKITSQNN
+136 FAIRNGKITSQN
-149 RHVLHN
+149 
-155 YREATEGE
+155 
-163 IENKKITM
+163 
-171 YKVGDKT
+171 
-178 YVYTGPNM
+178 TGHGLNV

-195 ICGATIKNI
+195 IHGATIKNI

-209 EVEGHGITGAIVGRA
+209 QVEGHGVTGAIVGRA
-224 IGPKA
+224 AATA
-229 DNANAEFNRI
+229 DDKEKGETLNVI
-239 ENCVVNSNCS
+239 ENCVVNANCT
-249 VNGKYPTSVIF
+249 VTAKYPTSVDTA
-260 QPKNEYDL
+260 KLSADYDQ
-268 ASRLGG
+268 ASRAGG
-274 IVGMAYRTTVRYCV
+274 IVGMAYGTTVRYCV
-288 NNAPI
+288 NHAAI
-293 NVPGNWAMTGG
+293 NVPGNWVMTGG
-304 IVGSA
+304 VVGSA
-309 GYHTI
+309 GYNTT
-314 VEYCVNAGKITYD
+314 VEYCVNTGKITYD
-327 LSSIKNDSE
+327 LATYQNKAE
-336 NAVGGIVGFISPYS
+336 CAVGGIVGFISPYFA
-350 VGVVDKTLVGN
+350 GVVDKTLVGN
-361 TVIRNC
+361 AVIRNC

-378 ENVAGNAI
+378 ENLAGNAI

-400 ATNKIEN
+400 ATNKIDN

-422 ANIAVDNHNYRFGG
+422 ANVTGNNYRFGG

-441 WIGGG
+441 WISKG

-492 GQKTV
+492 GQKTA

>member
-1 MKTKNRVISF
+1 
-11 LLAACM
+11 
-17 MLSLCAALPFVASAE
+17 
-32 VVSTSGWDGK
+32 
-42 TATQPEGSGTKD
+42 
-54 DPYLIAD
+54 
-61 AANLLWLQKQIPAA
+61 
-75 DIVNDSHAD
+75 
-84 VVAGKYTAKFA
+84 
-95 GMYFLQTQDI
+95 
-105 DLNGKNFASIGY
+105 
-117 YYSNATRMAAFGGT
+117 
-131 YDGQG
+131 
-136 FAIRNGKITSQNN
+136 
-149 RHVLHN
+149 
-155 YREATEGE
+155 
-163 IENKKITM
+163 
-171 YKVGDKT
+171 
-178 YVYTGPNM
+178 
-186 NWGHGLFGM
+186 
-195 ICGATIKNI
+195 
-204 VLDNV
+204 
-209 EVEGHGITGAIVGRA
+209 
-224 IGPKA
+224 
-229 DNANAEFNRI
+229 
-239 ENCVVNSNCS
+239 
-249 VNGKYPTSVIF
+249 
-260 QPKNEYDL
+260 
-268 ASRLGG
+268 
-274 IVGMAYRTTVRYCV
+274 
-288 NNAPI
+288 
-293 NVPGNWAMTGG
+293 MTGG
-304 IVGSA
+304 VVGSA
-309 GYHTI
+309 GYNTT
-314 VEYCVNAGKITYD
+314 VEYCVNTGKITYD
-327 LSSIKNDSE
+327 LATYQNKAE
-336 NAVGGIVGFISPYS
+336 CAVGGIVGFISPYFA
-350 VGVVDKTLVGN
+350 GVVDKTLVGN

-378 ENVAGNAI
+378 ENLAGNAI

-400 ATNKIEN
+400 ATNKIDN

-422 ANIAVDNHNYRFGG
+422 ANVTGNNYRFGG

-441 WIGGG
+441 WISKG

-473 RYWKRNNKEG
+473 RYWKRSNKEG
-483 KLCVEESTS
+483 KPCVEESTS
-492 GQKTV
+492 GQKTA

-562 EGDTVKVSEV
+562 EGDTVKVSAV

>member
-1 MKTKNRVISF
+1 MKTQNRVIS
-11 LLAACM
+11 LLLVACM

-61 AANLLWLQKQIPAA
+61 AANLLWLQRQIPRG
-75 DIVNDSHAD
+75 DTVNDQHAD
-84 VVAGKYTAKFA
+84 VLAGKYTAKFA

-105 DLNGKNFASIGY
+105 DLNGQEFMSIGY
-117 YYSNATRMAAFGGT
+117 YFANAKRTASFGGT

-136 FAIRNGKITSQNN
+136 FAIRNGKITSQN
-149 RHVLHN
+149 
-155 YREATEGE
+155 
-163 IENKKITM
+163 
-171 YKVGDKT
+171 
-178 YVYTGPNM
+178 TGHGLNV
-186 NWGHGLFGM
+186 NWGHGLFG
-195 ICGATIKNI
+195 IIHGATIKNI

-209 EVEGHGITGAIVGRA
+209 QVEGNGITGAIVGRA
-224 IGPKA
+224 AATA
-229 DNANAEFNRI
+229 DDKEKGETLNVI
-239 ENCVVNSNCS
+239 ENCVVNANCT
-249 VNGKYPTSVIF
+249 VTANYPTSVDTA
-260 QPKNEYDL
+260 KLSADYDQ
-268 ASRLGG
+268 ASRAGG
-274 IVGMAYRTTVRYCV
+274 IVGMAYGTTVRYCV
-288 NNAPI
+288 NHAAI
-293 NVPGNWAMTGG
+293 NVPGNWVMTGG
-304 IVGSA
+304 VVGSA
-309 GYHTI
+309 GYNTT
-314 VEYCVNAGKITYD
+314 VEYCVNTGKITYD
-327 LSSIKNDSE
+327 LATYQNKAE
-336 NAVGGIVGFISPYS
+336 CAVGGIVGFISPYS
-350 VGVVDKTLVGN
+350 AGVVDKTLVGN
-361 TVIRNC
+361 TVIRTC

-378 ENVAGNAI
+378 ENLAGNAI

-422 ANIAVDNHNYRFGG
+422 ANVTGNNYRFGG

-441 WIGGG
+441 WIGKG

-562 EGDTVKVSEV
+562 EGDTVKVSAV

>member
-1 MKTKNRVISF
+1 MKTKNRVISL

-61 AANLLWLQKQIPAA
+61 AANLLWLQKQIPRG
-75 DIVNDSHAD
+75 DTVNDQHAD
-84 VVAGKYTAKFA
+84 VLAGKYTAKFA

-117 YYSNATRMAAFGGT
+117 YFANAKRMGAFGGT

-136 FAIRNGKITSQNN
+136 FAIRNGKITSQN
-149 RHVLHN
+149 
-155 YREATEGE
+155 
-163 IENKKITM
+163 
-171 YKVGDKT
+171 
-178 YVYTGPNM
+178 TGHGLNV

-195 ICGATIKNI
+195 IHGATIKNI

-209 EVEGHGITGAIVGRA
+209 QVEGHGVTGAIVGRA
-224 IGPKA
+224 AATA
-229 DNANAEFNRI
+229 DDKEKGETLNII
-239 ENCVVNSNCS
+239 ENCVVNANCT
-249 VNGKYPTSVIF
+249 VTAKYPTSVDTT
-260 QPKNEYDL
+260 KLSADYDQ
-268 ASRLGG
+268 ASRAGG
-274 IVGMAYRTTVRYCV
+274 IVGMAYGTTVRYCV
-288 NNAPI
+288 NHAAI
-293 NVPGNWAMTGG
+293 NVPGNWVMTGG

-309 GYHTI
+309 GYNTT
-314 VEYCVNAGKITYD
+314 VEYCVNTGKITYD
-327 LSSIKNDSE
+327 LATYQNKAE
-336 NAVGGIVGFISPYS
+336 CAVGGIVGFISPYS
-350 VGVVDKTLVGN
+350 AGVVDKTLVGN

-372 FYFNMG
+372 FHLNMG
-378 ENVAGNAI
+378 TNVAGNAL

-407 CYNLHALRKGENGIA
+407 CYNLHALRKGQNGIA
-422 ANIAVDNHNYRFGG
+422 ANVAGNNYRFGG

-441 WIGGG
+441 WISGG

-492 GQKTV
+492 GQKTA

-562 EGDTVKVSEV
+562 EGDTVKVSKV

>member
-1 MKTKNRVISF
+1 MKTQNRVISL

-42 TATQPEGSGTKD
+42 TATQPEGSGTKE

-61 AANLLWLQKQIPAA
+61 AANLLWLQKQIPRG
-75 DIVNDSHAD
+75 DTVNDQHAD
-84 VVAGKYTAKFA
+84 VLAGKYTAKFA

-105 DLNGKNFASIGY
+105 DLNGQEFMSIGY
-117 YYSNATRMAAFGGT
+117 YFANAKRTASFGGT

-136 FAIRNGKITSQNN
+136 FAIRNGKITSQN
-149 RHVLHN
+149 
-155 YREATEGE
+155 
-163 IENKKITM
+163 
-171 YKVGDKT
+171 
-178 YVYTGPNM
+178 TGHGLNV

-195 ICGATIKNI
+195 IHGATIKNI

-209 EVEGHGITGAIVGRA
+209 QVEGHGVTGAIVGRA
-224 IGPKA
+224 AATTDDKEKGETL
-229 DNANAEFNRI
+229 NVI
-239 ENCVVNSNCS
+239 ENCVVNANCT
-249 VNGKYPTSVIF
+249 VTAKYPTSVDTT
-260 QPKNEYDL
+260 KLSADYDQ
-268 ASRLGG
+268 ASRAGG
-274 IVGMAYRTTVRYCV
+274 IVGMAYGTTVRYCV
-288 NNAPI
+288 NHAAI
-293 NVPGNWAMTGG
+293 NVPGNWVMTGG
-304 IVGSA
+304 VVGSA
-309 GYHTI
+309 GYNTT
-314 VEYCVNAGKITYD
+314 VEYCVNTGKITYD
-327 LSSIKNDSE
+327 LATYQNKAE
-336 NAVGGIVGFISPYS
+336 CAVGGIVGFISPYFA
-350 VGVVDKTLVGN
+350 GVVDKTLVGN

-400 ATNKIEN
+400 ATNKIDN

-422 ANIAVDNHNYRFGG
+422 ANVTGNNYRFGG

-441 WIGGG
+441 WIGKG

-473 RYWKRNNKEG
+473 RYWKRSNKEG
-483 KLCVEESTS
+483 KPCVEESTS
-492 GQKTV
+492 GQKTA

-502 LTKAIDDAISAFNAT
+502 LTKAIDDAISAFNAS

>member
-1 MKTKNRVISF
+1 MKTQNRVIS
-11 LLAACM
+11 LLLVACM

-75 DIVNDSHAD
+75 DRVNDSHAD

-117 YYSNATRMAAFGGT
+117 YFANAKRTASFGGT

-136 FAIRNGKITSQNN
+136 FAIRNGKITSQN
-149 RHVLHN
+149 
-155 YREATEGE
+155 
-163 IENKKITM
+163 
-171 YKVGDKT
+171 
-178 YVYTGPNM
+178 TGHGLNV

-195 ICGATIKNI
+195 IHGATIKNI

-209 EVEGHGITGAIVGRA
+209 QVEGHGVTGAIVGRA
-224 IGPKA
+224 AATA
-229 DNANAEFNRI
+229 DDKEKGETLNVI
-239 ENCVVNSNCS
+239 ENCVVNANCT
-249 VNGKYPTSVIF
+249 VTANYPTSVDTA
-260 QPKNEYDL
+260 KLSADYDQ
-268 ASRLGG
+268 ASRAGG
-274 IVGMAYRTTVRYCV
+274 IVGMAYGTTVRYCV
-288 NNAPI
+288 NHAAI
-293 NVPGNWAMTGG
+293 NVPGNWVMTGG
-304 IVGSA
+304 VVGSA
-309 GYHTI
+309 GYNTT
-314 VEYCVNAGKITYD
+314 VEYCVNTGKITYD
-327 LSSIKNDSE
+327 LATYQNKAE
-336 NAVGGIVGFISPYS
+336 CAVGGIVGFISPYS
-350 VGVVDKTLVGN
+350 AGVVDKTLVGN

-378 ENVAGNAI
+378 ENLAGNAI

-400 ATNKIEN
+400 ATNKIDN

-422 ANIAVDNHNYRFGG
+422 ANVTGNNYRFGG

-441 WIGGG
+441 WIGKG

-502 LTKAIDDAISAFNAT
+502 LTKAIDDAISAFNAS

-593 DAGNYFIAF
+593 DAGNHFIAF

>member
-1 MKTKNRVISF
+1 MKTQNRVISL

-61 AANLLWLQKQIPAA
+61 AANLLWLQKQIPRG
-75 DIVNDSHAD
+75 DTVNDQHAD
-84 VVAGKYTAKFA
+84 VLAGKYTAKFA

-105 DLNGKNFASIGY
+105 DLNGQEFMSIGY
-117 YYSNATRMAAFGGT
+117 YFANAKRMGAFGGT

-136 FAIRNGKITSQNN
+136 FAIRNGKITSQN
-149 RHVLHN
+149 
-155 YREATEGE
+155 
-163 IENKKITM
+163 
-171 YKVGDKT
+171 
-178 YVYTGPNM
+178 TGHGLNV

-195 ICGATIKNI
+195 IHGATIKNI

-209 EVEGHGITGAIVGRA
+209 QVEGHGVTGAIVGRA
-224 IGPKA
+224 AATA
-229 DNANAEFNRI
+229 DDKEKGETLNVI
-239 ENCVVNSNCS
+239 ENCVVNANCT
-249 VNGKYPTSVIF
+249 VTAKYPTSVDTA
-260 QPKNEYDL
+260 KLSADYDQ
-268 ASRLGG
+268 ASRAGG
-274 IVGMAYRTTVRYCV
+274 IVGMAYGTTVRYCV
-288 NNAPI
+288 NHAAI

-304 IVGSA
+304 VVGSA
-309 GYHTI
+309 GYNTT
-314 VEYCVNAGKITYD
+314 VEYCVNTGKITYD
-327 LSSIKNDSE
+327 LATYQNKAE
-336 NAVGGIVGFISPYS
+336 CAVGGIVGFISPYFA
-350 VGVVDKTLVGN
+350 GVVDKTLVGN

-378 ENVAGNAI
+378 ENLAGNAI

-400 ATNKIEN
+400 ATNKIDN

-422 ANIAVDNHNYRFGG
+422 ANVTGNNYRFGG

-441 WIGGG
+441 WISKG

-473 RYWKRNNKEG
+473 RYWKRSNKEG
-483 KLCVEESTS
+483 KPCVEESTS
-492 GQKTV
+492 GQKTA

-502 LTKAIDDAISAFNAT
+502 LTKAIDDAISAFNAS

-562 EGDTVKVSEV
+562 EGDTVKVSAV

>member
-1 MKTKNRVISF
+1 MKTQNRVIS
-11 LLAACM
+11 LLLVACM

-42 TATQPEGSGTKD
+42 TATQPEGSGTKE

-75 DIVNDSHAD
+75 DRVNDSHAD

-117 YYSNATRMAAFGGT
+117 YFANAKRMGAFGGT

-136 FAIRNGKITSQNN
+136 FAIRNGKITSQN
-149 RHVLHN
+149 
-155 YREATEGE
+155 
-163 IENKKITM
+163 
-171 YKVGDKT
+171 
-178 YVYTGPNM
+178 TGHGLNV

-195 ICGATIKNI
+195 IHGATIKNI

-209 EVEGHGITGAIVGRA
+209 QVEGHGVTGAIVGRA
-224 IGPKA
+224 AATA
-229 DNANAEFNRI
+229 DDKEKGETLNVI
-239 ENCVVNSNCS
+239 ENCVVNANCT
-249 VNGKYPTSVIF
+249 VTAKYPTSVDTA
-260 QPKNEYDL
+260 KLSADYDQ
-268 ASRLGG
+268 ASRAGG
-274 IVGMAYRTTVRYCV
+274 IVGMAYGTTVRYCV
-288 NNAPI
+288 NHAAI
-293 NVPGNWAMTGG
+293 NVPGNWVMTGG
-304 IVGSA
+304 VVGSA
-309 GYHTI
+309 GYNTT
-314 VEYCVNAGKITYD
+314 VEYCVNTGKITYD
-327 LSSIKNDSE
+327 LATYQNKAE
-336 NAVGGIVGFISPYS
+336 CAVGGIVGFISPYS
-350 VGVVDKTLVGN
+350 AGVVDKTLVGN

-378 ENVAGNAI
+378 ENLAGNAI

-422 ANIAVDNHNYRFGG
+422 ANVTGNNYRFGG

-441 WIGGG
+441 WISKG

-492 GQKTV
+492 GQKTA

-502 LTKAIDDAISAFNAT
+502 LTKAIDDAISAFNAS

>member
-1 MKTKNRVISF
+1 MKTQNRVISL

-42 TATQPEGSGTKD
+42 TATQPEGSGTKE

-75 DIVNDSHAD
+75 DRVNDSHAD

-117 YYSNATRMAAFGGT
+117 YFANAKRTASFGGT

-136 FAIRNGKITSQNN
+136 FAIRNGKITSQN
-149 RHVLHN
+149 
-155 YREATEGE
+155 
-163 IENKKITM
+163 
-171 YKVGDKT
+171 
-178 YVYTGPNM
+178 TGHGLNV

-195 ICGATIKNI
+195 IHGATIKNI

-209 EVEGHGITGAIVGRA
+209 QVEGHGVTGAIVGRA
-224 IGPKA
+224 AATA
-229 DNANAEFNRI
+229 DDKEKGETLNVI
-239 ENCVVNSNCS
+239 ENCVVNANCT
-249 VNGKYPTSVIF
+249 VTAKYPTSVDTT
-260 QPKNEYDL
+260 KLSADYDQ
-268 ASRLGG
+268 ASRAGG
-274 IVGMAYRTTVRYCV
+274 IVGMAYGTTVRYCV
-288 NNAPI
+288 NHAAI

-304 IVGSA
+304 VVGSA
-309 GYHTI
+309 GYNTT
-314 VEYCVNAGKITYD
+314 VEYCVNTGKITYD
-327 LSSIKNDSE
+327 LATYQNKAE
-336 NAVGGIVGFISPYS
+336 CAVGGIVGFISPYS
-350 VGVVDKTLVGN
+350 AGVVDKTLVGN

-378 ENVAGNAI
+378 ENLAGNAI

-400 ATNKIEN
+400 ATNKIDN

-422 ANIAVDNHNYRFGG
+422 ANVTGNNYRFGG

-441 WIGGG
+441 WISKG

-473 RYWKRNNKEG
+473 RYWKRSNKEG
-483 KLCVEESTS
+483 KPCVEESTS
-492 GQKTV
+492 GQKTA

-502 LTKAIDDAISAFNAT
+502 LTKAIDDAISAFNAS

-562 EGDTVKVSEV
+562 EGDTVKVSAV

>member
-1 MKTKNRVISF
+1 MKTQNRVISL

-17 MLSLCAALPFVASAE
+17 MLSLCAALPVVASAE

-61 AANLLWLQKQIPAA
+61 AANLLWLQKQIPSG
-75 DIVNDSHAD
+75 DTVNDQHAD

-105 DLNGKNFASIGY
+105 DLNGQEFMSIGY
-117 YYSNATRMAAFGGT
+117 YFANAKRMGAFGGT

-136 FAIRNGKITSQNN
+136 FAIRNGKITRQN
-149 RHVLHN
+149 
-155 YREATEGE
+155 
-163 IENKKITM
+163 
-171 YKVGDKT
+171 
-178 YVYTGPNM
+178 TGHGLNV

-195 ICGATIKNI
+195 IHGATIKNI

-209 EVEGHGITGAIVGRA
+209 QVEGNGITGAIVGRA
-224 IGPKA
+224 AATTDDKEKGETL
-229 DNANAEFNRI
+229 NVI
-239 ENCVVNSNCS
+239 ENCVVNANCT
-249 VNGKYPTSVIF
+249 VTAKYPTSVDTA
-260 QPKNEYDL
+260 KLSADYDQ
-268 ASRLGG
+268 ASRAGG
-274 IVGMAYRTTVRYCV
+274 IVGMAYGTTVRYCV
-288 NNAPI
+288 NHAAI
-293 NVPGNWAMTGG
+293 NVPGNWVMTGG
-304 IVGSA
+304 VVGSA
-309 GYHTI
+309 GYNTT
-314 VEYCVNAGKITYD
+314 VEYCVNTGKITYD
-327 LSSIKNDSE
+327 LATYQNKAE
-336 NAVGGIVGFISPYS
+336 CAVGGIVGFISPYFA
-350 VGVVDKTLVGN
+350 GVVDKTLVGN

-378 ENVAGNAI
+378 ENLAGNAI

-400 ATNKIEN
+400 ATNKIDN

-422 ANIAVDNHNYRFGG
+422 ANVTGNNYRFGG

-441 WIGGG
+441 WISKG

-473 RYWKRNNKEG
+473 RYWKRSNKEG

-492 GQKTV
+492 GQKTA

-545 VGNGYERVGFK
+545 VGNEYERVGFK

>member
-1 MKTKNRVISF
+1 MKTQNRVIS
-11 LLAACM
+11 LLLVACM

-61 AANLLWLQKQIPAA
+61 AANLLWLQKQIPRG
-75 DIVNDSHAD
+75 DTVNDQHAD
-84 VVAGKYTAKFA
+84 VLAGKYTAKFA

-117 YYSNATRMAAFGGT
+117 YFANAKRTASFGGT

-136 FAIRNGKITSQNN
+136 FAIRNGKITSQN
-149 RHVLHN
+149 
-155 YREATEGE
+155 
-163 IENKKITM
+163 
-171 YKVGDKT
+171 
-178 YVYTGPNM
+178 TGHGLNV

-195 ICGATIKNI
+195 IHGATIKNI

-209 EVEGHGITGAIVGRA
+209 QVEGHGVTGAIVGRA
-224 IGPKA
+224 AATA
-229 DNANAEFNRI
+229 DDKEKGETLNII
-239 ENCVVNSNCS
+239 ENCVVNANCT
-249 VNGKYPTSVIF
+249 VTAKYPTSVDTT
-260 QPKNEYDL
+260 KLSADYDQ
-268 ASRLGG
+268 ASRAGG
-274 IVGMAYRTTVRYCV
+274 IVGMAYGTTVRYCV
-288 NNAPI
+288 NHAAI
-293 NVPGNWAMTGG
+293 NVPGNWVMTGG

-309 GYHTI
+309 GYNTT
-314 VEYCVNAGKITYD
+314 VEYCVNTGKITYD
-327 LSSIKNDSE
+327 LATYQNKAE
-336 NAVGGIVGFISPYS
+336 CAVGGIVGFISPYS
-350 VGVVDKTLVGN
+350 AGAVDKTLVGN

-372 FYFNMG
+372 FHLNMG

-400 ATNKIEN
+400 ATNKIDN

-422 ANIAVDNHNYRFGG
+422 ANVTGNNYRFGG

-492 GQKTV
+492 GQKTA

>member
-1 MKTKNRVISF
+1 MKTQNRVIS
-11 LLAACM
+11 LLLVACM

-61 AANLLWLQKQIPAA
+61 AANLLWLQKQIPRG
-75 DIVNDSHAD
+75 DTVNDQHAD
-84 VVAGKYTAKFA
+84 VLAGKYTAKFA

-105 DLNGKNFASIGY
+105 DLNGQEFMSIGY
-117 YYSNATRMAAFGGT
+117 YFANAKRMGAFGGT

-136 FAIRNGKITSQNN
+136 FAIRNGKITSQN
-149 RHVLHN
+149 
-155 YREATEGE
+155 
-163 IENKKITM
+163 
-171 YKVGDKT
+171 
-178 YVYTGPNM
+178 TGHGLNV

-195 ICGATIKNI
+195 IHGATIKNI

-209 EVEGHGITGAIVGRA
+209 QVEGHGVTGAIVGRA
-224 IGPKA
+224 AATTDDKEKGETL
-229 DNANAEFNRI
+229 NVI
-239 ENCVVNSNCS
+239 ENCVVNANCT
-249 VNGKYPTSVIF
+249 VTAKYPTSVDTA
-260 QPKNEYDL
+260 KLSADYDQ
-268 ASRLGG
+268 ASRAGG
-274 IVGMAYRTTVRYCV
+274 IVGMAYGTTVRYCV
-288 NNAPI
+288 NHAAI
-293 NVPGNWAMTGG
+293 NVPGNWVMTGG
-304 IVGSA
+304 VVGSA
-309 GYHTI
+309 GYNTT
-314 VEYCVNAGKITYD
+314 VEYCVNTGKITYD
-327 LSSIKNDSE
+327 LATYQNKAE
-336 NAVGGIVGFISPYS
+336 CAVGGIVGFISPYS
-350 VGVVDKTLVGN
+350 AGVVDKTLVGN

-378 ENVAGNAI
+378 ENLAGNAI

-400 ATNKIEN
+400 ATNKIDN

-422 ANIAVDNHNYRFGG
+422 ANVTGNNYRFGG

-441 WIGGG
+441 WISKG

-473 RYWKRNNKEG
+473 RYWKRSNKEG
-483 KLCVEESTS
+483 KPCVEESTS
-492 GQKTV
+492 GQKTA

>member
-1 MKTKNRVISF
+1 MKTQNRVISL
-11 LLAACM
+11 LLAVCM

-42 TATQPEGSGTKD
+42 TATQPEGSGTKE

-75 DIVNDSHAD
+75 DRVNDSHAD

-117 YYSNATRMAAFGGT
+117 YFANAKRTASFGGT

-136 FAIRNGKITSQNN
+136 FAIRNGKITSQN
-149 RHVLHN
+149 
-155 YREATEGE
+155 
-163 IENKKITM
+163 
-171 YKVGDKT
+171 
-178 YVYTGPNM
+178 TGHALNV

-195 ICGATIKNI
+195 IHGATIKNI

-209 EVEGHGITGAIVGRA
+209 QVEGNGITGAIVGRA
-224 IGPKA
+224 AATA
-229 DNANAEFNRI
+229 DDKEKGETMNVI
-239 ENCVVNSNCS
+239 ENCVVNANCT
-249 VNGKYPTSVIF
+249 VTAKYPTSVDTA
-260 QPKNEYDL
+260 KLSADYDQ
-268 ASRLGG
+268 ASRAGG
-274 IVGMAYRTTVRYCV
+274 IVGMAYGTTVRYCV
-288 NNAPI
+288 NHAAI
-293 NVPGNWAMTGG
+293 NVPGNWVMTGG

-309 GYHTI
+309 GYNTT
-314 VEYCVNAGKITYD
+314 VEYCVNTGKITYD
-327 LSSIKNDSE
+327 LATYQNKAE
-336 NAVGGIVGFISPYS
+336 CAVGGIVGFSSPYS
-350 VGVVDKTLVGN
+350 AGVVDKTLVGN

-378 ENVAGNAI
+378 ENLAGNAI

-400 ATNKIEN
+400 ATNKIDN

-422 ANIAVDNHNYRFGG
+422 ANVTGNNYRFGG

-441 WIGGG
+441 WIGKG

-483 KLCVEESTS
+483 KLCVAESTS
-492 GQKTV
+492 GQKTA

-502 LTKAIDDAISAFNAT
+502 LTKAIDDAISAFNAS

-630 GNTVSVTFDAAG
+630 GNTVSVTFGAAG

>member
-1 MKTKNRVISF
+1 MKTQNRVISL

-61 AANLLWLQKQIPAA
+61 AANLLWLQKQIPRG
-75 DIVNDSHAD
+75 DTVNDQHAD
-84 VVAGKYTAKFA
+84 VLAGKYTAKFA

-105 DLNGKNFASIGY
+105 DLNGQEFMSIGY
-117 YYSNATRMAAFGGT
+117 YFANAKRMGAFGGT

-136 FAIRNGKITSQNN
+136 FAIRNGKITSQN
-149 RHVLHN
+149 
-155 YREATEGE
+155 
-163 IENKKITM
+163 
-171 YKVGDKT
+171 
-178 YVYTGPNM
+178 TGHGLNV

-195 ICGATIKNI
+195 IHGATIKNI

-209 EVEGHGITGAIVGRA
+209 QVEGHGVTGAIVGRA
-224 IGPKA
+224 AATA
-229 DNANAEFNRI
+229 DDKEKGETLNVI
-239 ENCVVNSNCS
+239 ENCVVNANCT
-249 VNGKYPTSVIF
+249 VTAKYPTSVDTA
-260 QPKNEYDL
+260 KLSADYDQ
-268 ASRLGG
+268 ASRAGG
-274 IVGMAYRTTVRYCV
+274 IVGMAYGTTVRYCV
-288 NNAPI
+288 NHAAI
-293 NVPGNWAMTGG
+293 NVPGNWVMTGG
-304 IVGSA
+304 VVGSA
-309 GYHTI
+309 GYNTT
-314 VEYCVNAGKITYD
+314 VEYCVNTGKITYD
-327 LSSIKNDSE
+327 LATYQNKAE
-336 NAVGGIVGFISPYS
+336 CAVGGIVGFISPYS
-350 VGVVDKTLVGN
+350 AGVVDKTLVGN

-378 ENVAGNAI
+378 ENLAGNAI

-400 ATNKIEN
+400 ATNKIDN

-422 ANIAVDNHNYRFGG
+422 ANVTGNNYRFGG

-441 WIGGG
+441 WISKG

-473 RYWKRNNKEG
+473 RYWKRSNKEG
-483 KLCVEESTS
+483 KPCVEESTS
-492 GQKTV
+492 GQKTA

-562 EGDTVKVSEV
+562 EGDTVKVSAV